1 MNYVIVWNN
10 HLHDSSRNVCFR
22 DMYNATMCCH
32 EKWKSFN
39 LNFDVKVNLQ
49 SPKIKEIL
57 LVVTSIVLILTCAQL
72 NALGFVDA
80 CAYVCLITNCCKCTM
95 LLCVVVKNEKRL
107 VWVLIW
113 NLTYRHLK

>member
-1 MNYVIVWNN
+1 MWLFEITIYMILVEMFV
-10 HLHDSSRNVCFR
+10 LKTC
-22 DMYNATMCCH
+22 TMLLCVAH

-39 LNFDVKVNLQ
+39 LNFDVKFNLQ
-49 SPKIKEIL
+49 SPKTKEIL
-57 LVVTSIVLILTCAQL
+57 LVVTSIVLILTWAQL

-80 CAYVCLITNCCKCTM
+80 CAFVCLITNCCKCTM

-113 NLTYRHLK
+113 NLTYSHLK